1 MQTGKLLWASFYSS
15 QQGIWYFSGE
25 DFCRGCI
32 SPPVHVFKKGCQ
44 NPSNS
49 SFIDVEKQKPFGS
62 DPRKRQKRMKL
73 RPKATQNAWVK
84 RYKMVFL
91 HRGVGAGREGRRKV
105 KVHSP
110 QPLYHQIVL
119 GSLSAFTADQASHL
133 SVWNPMTSTYMTGHL
148 IPISDVPARRWGPS
162 TAKAKVS
169 FQAIRIF

>member
-1 MQTGKLLWASFYSS
+1 MQTGKLLRASFYSS

-32 SPPVHVFKKGCQ
+32 SPPVHVFKEGCQ

-62 DPRKRQKRMKL
+62 DPRKRRKRMKL

-91 HRGVGAGREGRRKV
+91 HRGAGAGREGRRKGEGTL
-105 KVHSP
+105 SST
-110 QPLYHQIVL
+110 
-119 GSLSAFTADQASHL
+119 SLSSDCIGFFICIHRRPGLSTFCLKSNDLNLHDRSSNTHQRRAS
-133 SVWNPMTSTYMTGHL
+133 SQV
-148 IPISDVPARRWGPS
+148 GP
-162 TAKAKVS
+162 
-169 FQAIRIF
+169 QHC